1 MEFYESSVRWRGLS
15 MRYLVTLFWAIVL
28 SNTAVFIISA
38 VDGVTF
44 NAVLATGFGVV
55 ITIFI
60 ALLDTLNQDMGIN
73 DVAQEK

>member
-1 MEFYESSVRWRGLS
+1 
-15 MRYLVTLFWAIVL
+15 MRYLVTLLWAIVL
-28 SNTAVFIISA
+28 SNTAIFIISA

-44 NAVLATGFGVV
+44 NAMLATGFGVV

-60 ALLDTLNQDMGIN
+60 VLLDVVNQDMGIS

>member
-1 MEFYESSVRWRGLS
+1 
-15 MRYLVTLFWAIVL
+15 MRYLVTLFWAILL
-28 SNTAVFIISA
+28 SNTAIFIISA

>member
-1 MEFYESSVRWRGLS
+1 

>member
-1 MEFYESSVRWRGLS
+1 
-15 MRYLVTLFWAIVL
+15 MRYLVTLFWAILL

-44 NAVLATGFGVV
+44 NAMLATAFGVV